1 MAAPPVFGTASG
13 LLSVIG
19 FLPDTF
25 SYTWFGSIRDAAGD
39 AQESAFHQIFMILGG
54 AALLAA
60 VCALALVVV
69 IRIREKKNV
78 QD

>member
-1 MAAPPVFGTASG
+1 MSPAVFGTASG

-39 AQESAFHQIFMILGG
+39 DKEAAFHQIFMILGG
-54 AALLAA
+54 TAILAAL
-60 VCALALVVV
+60 CAIGLLLVV
-69 IRIREKKNV
+69 RARSKKN
-78 QD
+78 